1 MCRPFLPISR
11 FCGNPLRAVRAHI
24 LHMKVRELNE
34 SCKSCPFY
42 RAGCRIYQAVFKL
55 GMYVIPWGMPQ
66 TIEGPGCIR
75 KLPDLIRSRGFDNVL
90 IVTDEAL
97 HTKLR
102 LLDPFLAE
110 MNRLNLRYTVYDKVQ
125 PNPTDVNVREG
136 VEIFRKEGCQA
147 IVAFGGGSP
156 MDCAKGIGA
165 CHVKNK
171 SAEKLQGLF
180 KVLHRIPTIFA
191 VPTTAGTGSETT
203 VAAVITDS
211 QTHHKASINDVS
223 IMPKYAI
230 LDPELTAGLPGSIT
244 ATTGMDALCHA
255 VEAYTNHT
263 YNSRLEQKLCRDAVR
278 LIHDNLLAAYA
289 DGKNLKARMAM
300 QKAAFY
306 AGRAFTRGCVGNVH
320 ALGHTLG
327 GLYGTPHGLAMS
339 VILPHVMRQYGAKAY
354 RRLAELADVCGIG
367 GATQEQK
374 AKAFICWIEQTN
386 AKMNIPAHLDVIRD
400 EDVPQIIRWAKKEAN
415 PLYPT
420 PAVWSTADYRRCI
433 ASIRGAGKEE
443 TT

>member
-1 MCRPFLPISR
+1 M
-11 FCGNPLRAVRAHI
+11 
-24 LHMKVRELNE
+24 
-34 SCKSCPFY
+34 
-42 RAGCRIYQAVFKL
+42 
-55 GMYVIPWGMPQ
+55 
-66 TIEGPGCIR
+66 
-75 KLPDLIRSRGFDNVL
+75 
-90 IVTDEAL
+90 
-97 HTKLR
+97 
-102 LLDPFLAE
+102 
-110 MNRLNLRYTVYDKVQ
+110 
-125 PNPTDVNVREG
+125 
-136 VEIFRKEGCQA
+136 
-147 IVAFGGGSP
+147 
-156 MDCAKGIGA
+156 
-165 CHVKNK
+165 
-171 SAEKLQGLF
+171 
-180 KVLHRIPTIFA
+180 
-191 VPTTAGTGSETT
+191 
-203 VAAVITDS
+203 
-211 QTHHKASINDVS
+211 
-223 IMPKYAI
+223 
-230 LDPELTAGLPGSIT
+230 
-244 ATTGMDALCHA
+244 
-255 VEAYTNHT
+255 
-263 YNSRLEQKLCRDAVR
+263 R